1 MINDIRLYIDKE
13 QVEFKNAPDI
23 LYNWTETDFTNPITT
38 KNSYSKTITID
49 GTKQNN
55 KIFGQFWNLE
65 RYQLYGG
72 NTGADFNP
80 SYKVPFTLY
89 VNGNLFEKGYVK
101 LQKVNE
107 NKGNLSYEIGLFGGL
122 GSFLYNLS
130 VNEDDGSIKT
140 FNSLNFYLDNSLVDF
155 GFHIN
160 KETVKTA
167 WDNINNSSSKW
178 SMLNFA
184 PAYTGIP
191 EKFDANKVL
200 INFKDISASTL
211 TQKVFEDNVYYYPQG
226 GSFDHTE
233 GFAIGELSDSLD
245 SWQVKDLR
253 SYMQVPVIRVKSIF
267 DALQRP
273 ENSKGKFDDGYE
285 LILDQDFF
293 NENNPYYEDA
303 FITLPKITTLT
314 FTEDGGEQTTITAF
328 TSTTRD
334 VESTYGVTE
343 NTTITFDLPN
353 TINTGGSK
361 AVLTFHLYNT
371 VTRPGTAHPNV
382 QTLYLQPTYLGPE
395 LLWYSE
401 SRTALGA
408 QLLAYAENNSL
419 LTGSSINWYTSINLD
434 GKYFSC
440 SDAINYGTYV
450 PVYGTTQINKKTGSF
465 TFVQTATTGSIY
477 SFTPIEIEMDIPSGT
492 KKISL
497 NVQRCP
503 EKGEGDETMYGN
515 KLFEYGNRDTTELTY
530 YGNFNSGSSSGS
542 TDIVQ
547 GGSGENNFFSNRYV
561 KQSELFTTDYSI
573 SDWLISYCK
582 MFGLYIHKDVAE
594 DKIYIDTRNNY
605 YQKNLVEDISGL
617 IDYSKDFTINPIYIS
632 NKFYTLTN
640 PIEKSKYSET
650 YLSNNGNDY
659 GMKLINTGFE
669 FDANRKEL
677 LDNFKIKTGIP
688 VNKQNIY
695 NFKPNSDGINP
706 YVYNGFTYKLYA
718 NGDIDYEKTHEIEID
733 KKQIAKA
740 YRNLFF
746 DNDYP
751 YYDSF
756 YKMCFEDEGKEINSS
771 SIFLFLNGFKDVTDF
786 GYYLTDDLSVMSK
799 LNNNPCWIM
808 TKSETSQDGASV
820 GISLSQIPLFSSYYA
835 PEGQIMFSSNFG
847 SPRELF
853 VRKDELTNNDSATLY
868 SQFYST
874 YYEDLFDINTKVV
887 DCYVMPQSILT
898 GEYLRRFYWFNNGIW
913 RLNKITDYSPVEN
926 RTVKCQ
932 FVKIQDMKAISNVVP
947 NKNGYLTVTL
957 NKYIA
962 NNEGETIQG
971 RVTTNRDWVF
981 EGADYSDVTV
991 TPSNGEGSTN
1001 ISVRV
1006 PFYSTTQAR
1015 NINLRFRAGN
1025 ETVVVTIQQPA
1036 LTNKYFK
1043 WSNEST
1049 AITITHDY
1057 TSGEELTAYDTN
1069 YTQDEYGFLPT
1080 TTSVMKN
1087 PALLYHR
1094 NNFSFSF
1101 DENSG
1106 TTQRQETINIVR
1118 TSDSGVLATLTFIQ
1132 YDKEEPVDYYFIWN
1146 ATQTSAY
1153 TSTLADSFTS
1163 LTASYDTNYENVTFT
1178 PQSSDIT
1185 YRVDNPQQ
1193 ITALFSANTGTVEK
1207 VMTIN
1212 VYDNNTLVGYLTIT
1226 QEAPSIEYYFY
1237 WDETQTSEITS
1248 RVNSATTSTS
1258 KAYTTNY
1265 ENITFTYGDFI
1276 TGLTDNNNI
1285 VEVSFNENP
1294 VGSTERSSVV
1304 TVNSDGT
1311 EIGTFTVIQNGGEE
1325 LYFYWVENNESALTA
1340 NVNSADTSV
1349 MKAYATNYPNI
1360 TFNYGEWITSVV
1372 DNTPNVTVNF
1382 EENPVGASARTKT
1395 ISVLS
1400 DGTEIG
1406 TLTIRQSA
1414 GEDIYFYW
1422 VENNSS
1428 AITINNIEWDTS
1440 YIAKEC
1446 RTNIPLI
1453 TFGLDSTITGASIN
1467 ASNTFITASFGENPS
1482 SLTRYGILQI
1492 KYGSTVYGQM
1502 DISQK
1507 MREYVF
1513 KWDETDDDSYF
1524 DNVTNT
1530 TTSFTATYTT
1540 DYPNVTFSAE
1550 TGITA
1555 VEPIGETG
1563 VTIRFEANTGFE
1575 SKELR
1580 LYPMSLGRAI
1590 GLLKVTQAGATPYFY
1605 WTETNESGIT
1615 ANVGSASTQITKS
1628 YSTNISGLY
1637 FEKNGMIDSISN
1649 NNNMLTAAYSAN
1661 TVTSARTGYVNV
1673 YNGNDLVGVFNITQ
1687 DAERYF
1693 YWNDTQTSSISA
1705 TAGADVNFVTKACTT
1720 NMTAFTFSGSDI
1732 VTGGSVNASNTQIT
1746 GLFTV
1751 NPYFYS
1757 RTGVLTIKDGNE
1769 EVGYMNIT
1777 QNAKTHTFKFD
1788 ENDSDTLR
1796 VTVNS
1801 ATTSYTATYTTD
1813 YDNINYTCEDCT
1825 AEQVGQNGV
1834 TAKFTANNTGVERWL
1849 RVYIK
1854 SGETTI
1860 GLLWI
1865 IQEG

>member
-55 KIFGQFWNLE
+55 KIFGHFWNLE

-89 VNGNLFEKGYVK
+89 VNGSLFEKGYVK

-107 NKGNLSYEIGLFGGL
+107 NKGNLTYEIGLFGGL

-140 FNSLNFYLDNSLVDF
+140 FNSLNFYLNNSLVDF

-160 KETVKTA
+160 KETVKNA

-226 GSFDHTE
+226 GTFDHTE

-267 DALQRP
+267 DSLQRP

-293 NENNPYYEDA
+293 NANNPYYEDA

-314 FTEDGGEQTTITAF
+314 FTEEEGEQTTITAF
-328 TSTTRD
+328 TSTTIN

-371 VTRPGTAHPNV
+371 VTRPGTAHPTV
-382 QTLYLQPTYLGPE
+382 QTLYLQPSFVGPE

-401 SRTALGA
+401 SRTGLGA

-450 PVYGTTQINKKTGSF
+450 PVYSTTQINKKTGSF
-465 TFVQTATTGSIY
+465 TFVQTAQTGSLY
-477 SFTPIEIEMDIPSGT
+477 SFTPIEIEMDIPAGT

-503 EKGEGDETMYGN
+503 EKGEGEETMYGN
-515 KLFEYGNRDTTELTY
+515 KLFEFGNRDTTQLTY
-530 YGNFNSGSSSGS
+530 YGNFNSGSSLGETIISK
-542 TDIVQ
+542 

-573 SDWLISYCK
+573 ADWLISYCK

-605 YQKNLVEDISGL
+605 YQNNLVEDISGL
-617 IDYSKDFTINPIYIS
+617 IDYSKDFTINPIYVS

-640 PIEKSKYSET
+640 PMEKNKYSET

-677 LDNFKIKTGIP
+677 LNNFKIKTGIP

-695 NFKPNSDGINP
+695 NFKPNTEGINP
-706 YVYNGFTYKLYA
+706 YVYNGFKYKLYA

-740 YRNLFF
+740 YKNLFF
-746 DNDYP
+746 NNDYP

-771 SIFLFLNGFKDVTDF
+771 SVFLFLNGFKDVTDF

-799 LNNNPCWIM
+799 LNNNPCWVM
-808 TKSETSQDGASV
+808 TKSETSQDGASI

-835 PEGQIMFSSNFG
+835 PEGKIMFSSNFG

-853 VRKDELTNNDSATLY
+853 VRKDELVNNDSATLY

-887 DCYVMPQSILT
+887 DCYVMPQNILT

-932 FVKIQDMKAISNVVP
+932 FVKIQDMDAIGNDIP
-947 NKNGYLTVTL
+947 NKNGFITVTL
-957 NKYIA
+957 NKYEIE
-962 NNEGETIQG
+962 NGGETIQG
-971 RVTTNRDWVF
+971 RVTTNRNWTYD
-981 EGADYSDVTV
+981 GCNYDDIIV
-991 TPSNGEGSTN
+991 TPTSGKRSKD
-1001 ISVRV
+1001 ISVTI
-1006 PFYSTTQAR
+1006 PYYSSTTAR
-1015 NINLRFRAGN
+1015 RIDLTFSSGE
-1025 ETVVVTIQQPA
+1025 ETVVVSVIQRASGKHFRWTATNTNYYSPTVSADTSA
-1036 LTNKYFK
+1036 LTA
-1043 WSNEST
+1043 S
-1049 AITITHDY
+1049 
-1057 TSGEELTAYDTN
+1057 YDTN
-1069 YTQDEYGFLPT
+1069 YSAVTFTPQHEEVTVIQG
-1080 TTSVMKN
+1080 
-1087 PALLYHR
+1087 
-1094 NNFSFSF
+1094 NN
-1101 DENSG
+1101 
-1106 TTQRQETINIVR
+1106 QITINYPVN
-1118 TSDSGVLATLTFIQ
+1118 TSTSIKQYRVNAYYGNEIIGWVIITQSGKQ
-1132 YDKEEPVDYYFIWN
+1132 EERYFKWN
-1146 ATQTSAY
+1146 TTQTSAY

-1163 LTASYDTNYENVTFT
+1163 LTASYDTNYENITFS

-1185 YRVDNPQQ
+1185 YRADNPQQ
-1193 ITALFSANTGTVEK
+1193 ITALFSANTGTTEK

-1212 VYDNNTLVGYLTIT
+1212 VYDNNTLVGYLTIR
-1226 QEAPSIEYYFY
+1226 QEAQEQYYFY
-1237 WDETQTSEITS
+1237 WDETQTSEIT
-1248 RVNSATTSTS
+1248 
-1258 KAYTTNY
+1258 
-1265 ENITFTYGDFI
+1265 
-1276 TGLTDNNNI
+1276 
-1285 VEVSFNENP
+1285 
-1294 VGSTERSSVV
+1294 
-1304 TVNSDGT
+1304 
-1311 EIGTFTVIQNGGEE
+1311 
-1325 LYFYWVENNESALTA
+1325 
-1340 NVNSADTSV
+1340 
-1349 MKAYATNYPNI
+1349 
-1360 TFNYGEWITSVV
+1360 
-1372 DNTPNVTVNF
+1372 
-1382 EENPVGASARTKT
+1382 
-1395 ISVLS
+1395 
-1400 DGTEIG
+1400 
-1406 TLTIRQSA
+1406 
-1414 GEDIYFYW
+1414 
-1422 VENNSS
+1422 
-1428 AITINNIEWDTS
+1428 
-1440 YIAKEC
+1440 
-1446 RTNIPLI
+1446 
-1453 TFGLDSTITGASIN
+1453 
-1467 ASNTFITASFGENPS
+1467 
-1482 SLTRYGILQI
+1482 
-1492 KYGSTVYGQM
+1492 
-1502 DISQK
+1502 
-1507 MREYVF
+1507 
-1513 KWDETDDDSYF
+1513 
-1524 DNVTNT
+1524 
-1530 TTSFTATYTT
+1530 
-1540 DYPNVTFSAE
+1540 
-1550 TGITA
+1550 
-1555 VEPIGETG
+1555 
-1563 VTIRFEANTGFE
+1563 
-1575 SKELR
+1575 
-1580 LYPMSLGRAI
+1580 
-1590 GLLKVTQAGATPYFY
+1590 
-1605 WTETNESGIT
+1605 
-1615 ANVGSASTQITKS
+1615 ANVGSASTQVTKS
-1628 YSTNISGLY
+1628 YSTNISGLH
-1637 FEKNGMIDSISN
+1637 FEKNGIIDSISN

-1661 TVTSARTGYVNV
+1661 TTTSARTGYVNV
-1673 YNGNDLVGVFNITQ
+1673 YNGNNLVGVLNVNQ
-1687 DAERYF
+1687 DAQRYF
-1693 YWNDTQTSSISA
+1693 YWNETNTSSISA
-1705 TAGADVNFVTKACTT
+1705 TAGADVNYVTKACST
-1720 NMTAFTFSGSDI
+1720 NMTEFTFSGSDI
-1732 VTGGSVNASNTQIT
+1732 VTGGSINAANTYVT

-1751 NPYFYS
+1751 NPNFYS
-1757 RTGVLTIKDGNE
+1757 RTGVLTIKNGNE

-1777 QNAKTHTFKFD
+1777 QKAKTHTFKFD

-1813 YDNINYTCEDCT
+1813 YDNINYTCEECT
-1825 AEQVGQNGV
+1825 AEQVGQTGV
-1834 TAKFTANNTGVERWL
+1834 RAKFTVNNTGAERWL

-1854 SGETTI
+1854 SGSTTI